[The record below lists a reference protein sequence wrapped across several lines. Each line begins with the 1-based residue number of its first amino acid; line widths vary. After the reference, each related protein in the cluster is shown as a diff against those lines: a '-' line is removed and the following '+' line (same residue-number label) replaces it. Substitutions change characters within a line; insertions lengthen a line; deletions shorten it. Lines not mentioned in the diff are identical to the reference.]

1 MSQEDEADDDV
12 IKSDHKTENPVDDS
26 KEVES
31 DDNKHEPEEKEEN
44 YEKSNKTEKEDE
56 LNPDFDDKSEKH
68 IVDEG
73 RSSSTDNGGNNDVT
87 EQDKID
93 NNCIEK
99 DEVRGDETDGNTNR
113 KKQPHEEICDKL
125 LDEINDWKADQTTS
139 VLDTGNTTVDS
150 ILKNGLDWR
159 EEMEH
164 FDFTLDDESQK
175 EIQDVMDKVKH
186 QTLDEILDI
195 AGDPDF
201 T

>member
-1 MSQEDEADDDV
+1 MSQEDDADDDV
-12 IKSDHKTENPVDDS
+12 IKSDHKTEDPVDDS
-26 KEVES
+26 KEQVES
-31 DDNKHEPEEKEEN
+31 DNNKHEEKEDN
-44 YEKSNKTEKEDE
+44 YEKPNKTEKEDE
-56 LNPDFDDKSEKH
+56 LNPHSYDKSDKH

-73 RSSSTDNGGNNDVT
+73 RSSLTDNGANNDVT
-87 EQDKID
+87 EQDKND

-99 DEVRGDETDGNTNR
+99 DEVQGDETDGNTNR
-113 KKQPHEEICDKL
+113 KIQPHEEICDKL
-125 LDEINDWKADQTTS
+125 LAEINDWKADQTIN